1 MQVVY
6 PTEVLRLM
14 GLRRSYLFAS
24 MQRTLTSTYVGLQ
37 CLPLLDFTLCFELLT
52 SSLLV
57 FQVSQFNK
65 KVVPMVNLQM
75 AFLLIKAGRA
85 ELCFVVLL

>member
-52 SSLLV
+52 FFPGLSWYFKSLNLT
-57 FQVSQFNK
+57 K
-65 KVVPMVNLQM
+65 KSYLW
-75 AFLLIKAGRA
+75 
-85 ELCFVVLL
+85 